1 MSVFIMQINDQF
13 VINPACVIIDLYYVY
28 TFLYSSINIY
38 HNIILQNN
46 INKEEKL
53 IKIVSSYYF

>member
-1 MSVFIMQINDQF
+1 MQINDQF